1 MRTGDSFDADL
12 DGALDAVM
20 RGDLMPAPTPAQRA
34 RESMHFA
41 VSSKPDYGADL
52 QRAARATGVPI
63 PSARSYPDVVKARAR
78 SEAYDF
84 DLMAEESP
92 AVTSLL
98 GDVDK
103 ARIAHD
109 DVENLSA
116 IERGLNKLKGALKAG
131 YYDAANTGAEMRRV
145 IDDVSDVAFSP
156 VTALIDA
163 YAEAASPALAQKLY
177 RYDRE
182 SKKAAAGERE
192 GFQRQAAAAMPQSD
206 SFIEGAVWSGV
217 RSLPATVSAIGA
229 SVATGSPATG
239 LAIMSTSTGSSS
251 YGEARDAG
259 LPMSRAL
266 AYGISQGT
274 IEGATEKLP
283 MEFITKSLGK
293 VKMTKFLGEF
303 VAKEMAGEQVATVL
317 QDMNT
322 WHAINPDKTM
332 GEYLRERPARSAE
345 TAIATLVNAGAMGA
359 IHMASRGR

>member
-1 MRTGDSFDADL
+1 MRTGDSFDTDL
-12 DGALDAVM
+12 NSVIDDMA
-20 RGDLMPAPTPAQRA
+20 RGNLMPMLSPAQRA

-41 VSSKPDYGADL
+41 VSSKPDYEADL

-63 PSARSYPDVVKARAR
+63 PSARSYPDVVSARAR
-78 SEAYDF
+78 SEAYDY
-84 DLMAEESP
+84 DRMADESP
-92 AVTSLL
+92 AVIALL

-109 DVENLSA
+109 DVESLSA
-116 IERGLNKLKGALKAG
+116 IERGLKKFKGTLGAA
-131 YYDAANTGAEMRRV
+131 YYDAANAGAEMRRV
-145 IDDVSDVAFSP
+145 VGDVSDVAFSP

-182 SKKAAAGERE
+182 GKKAAAAERE
-192 GFQRQAAAAMPQSD
+192 GFQRRAAEVMPQSD
-206 SFIEGAVWSGV
+206 SFIEGAIWSGV
-217 RSLPATVSAIGA
+217 RSLPSTVTAIGA

-239 LAIMSTSTGSSS
+239 LAIMSASTGSTS

-283 MEFITKSLGK
+283 MEFIVKSLGK
-293 VKMTKFLGEF
+293 VKMGRFLGEF
-303 VAKEMAGEQVATVL
+303 VAKEMVGVWTGVQKG
-317 QDMNT
+317 
-322 WHAINPDKTM
+322 P
-332 GEYLRERPARSAE
+332 R
-345 TAIATLVNAGAMGA
+345 
-359 IHMASRGR
+359 

>member
-1 MRTGDSFDADL
+1 MRTDSL
-12 DGALDAVM
+12 DGVLDDMA
-20 RGDLMPAPTPAQRA
+20 RGGPMPAATPAQRA

-41 VSSKPDYGADL
+41 VSSKPDYEADL
-52 QRAARATGVPI
+52 QRAARATGVPM
-63 PSARSYPDVVKARAR
+63 PSARSYPDVVSARAR
-78 SEAYDF
+78 SEVYDY
-84 DLMAEESP
+84 DRMADENP
-92 AVTSLL
+92 VLTSLL
-98 GDVDK
+98 GDLDK

-109 DVENLSA
+109 DIENLSA

-163 YAEAASPALAQKLY
+163 FVESASPDMARKLY

-182 SKKAAAGERE
+182 GKKAAAAERE
-192 GFQRQAAAAMPQSD
+192 GFRRQADAAMPQTD
-206 SFIEGAVWSGV
+206 SFIEGAIWSGV

-266 AYGISQGT
+266 AYGVSQGT

-283 MEFITKSLGK
+283 LEFITKSLGK
-293 VKMTKFLGEF
+293 VKMTRFLGEF

-317 QDMNT
+317 QDMND
-322 WHAINPDKTM
+322 WHALNPDKTV
-332 GEYLRERPARSAE
+332 GEYMAERPRRAAE

-359 IHMASRGR
+359 MHMASRGR

>member
-1 MRTGDSFDADL
+1 MRADSL
-12 DGALDAVM
+12 DGVLDDMA
-20 RGDLMPAPTPAQRA
+20 RGGPMPAATPAQRA

-41 VSSKPDYGADL
+41 VSSKPDYEADL

-63 PSARSYPDVVKARAR
+63 PSARSYPDVVSARAR
-78 SEAYDF
+78 SEAYDY
-84 DLMAEESP
+84 DRMADENP
-92 AVTSLL
+92 VLTSLL
-98 GDVDK
+98 GDLDK

-109 DVENLSA
+109 DIENLSA
-116 IERGLNKLKGALKAG
+116 IERGLNKFKGALRAW

-163 YAEAASPALAQKLY
+163 YVEAASPALAQKLY

-182 SKKAAAGERE
+182 GKKAAAAERE
-192 GFQRQAAAAMPQSD
+192 GFRRQADAAMPQSD
-206 SFIEGAVWSGV
+206 SFIEGAIWSGV

-229 SVATGSPATG
+229 SVATGSPGTG
-239 LAIMSTSTGSSS
+239 LAIMSASTGSSS

-283 MEFITKSLGK
+283 LEFITKSLGK
-293 VKMTKFLGEF
+293 VKMGRFLGEF

-322 WHAINPDKTM
+322 WHAINPEKSV
-332 GEYLRERPARSAE
+332 GEYLRERPARAAE

-359 IHMASRGR
+359 MHMASRGR